1 MREEI
6 SRIIREHIATYM
18 ALLTERLS
26 QQARSPSRLTPLPPP
41 PTKKTRVNSGTPP
54 TPTLA
59 PDLRIMREIIR
70 DLQRDR
76 RQQDQEL
83 ARLTAELRTLR
94 LSSPKSTP
102 SQHSQSRALVLRAGS
117 QPSDWYP
124 PDTPSTQLLPAPPR
138 PPVIPIYLYDSSS
151 DEEPSLPFDQDP
163 PESPVSQQELC
174 PACGDLETC
183 PECGLLLFGDTSQSE
198 DLEEQEEL

>member
-1 MREEI
+1 MRE
-6 SRIIREHIATYM
+6 T
-18 ALLTERLS
+18 
-26 QQARSPSRLTPLPPP
+26 
-41 PTKKTRVNSGTPP
+41 
-54 TPTLA
+54 
-59 PDLRIMREIIR
+59 IR
-70 DLQRDR
+70 DLQTAR

-94 LSSPKSTP
+94 LSSTKSTP
-102 SQHSQSRALVLRAGS
+102 SQQSQLRALVLRAGS

-151 DEEPSLPFDQDP
+151 DEEPSLPFDRDP

-174 PACGDLETC
+174 PACGDLENC
-183 PECGLLLFGDTSQSE
+183 PECGLLLFEGTSQSE
-198 DLEEQEEL
+198 DLEEQEELQEEPELEDILNEEEEELGEEDMEYRSDSDGFQDGYEYEEEDEGRSP

>member
-1 MREEI
+1 MRVQMQEDF
-6 SRIIREHIATYM
+6 SRMLQEQM

-26 QQARSPSRLTPLPPP
+26 QQARPPSRLTPLPSP
-41 PTKKTRVNSGTPP
+41 PTESTRVDSGTPP

-59 PDLRIMREIIR
+59 PVSRTMREMIR

-94 LSSPKSTP
+94 LSSTKSTP

-117 QPSDWYP
+117 QPSD
-124 PDTPSTQLLPAPPR
+124 
-138 PPVIPIYLYDSSS
+138 
-151 DEEPSLPFDQDP
+151 
-163 PESPVSQQELC
+163 
-174 PACGDLETC
+174 
-183 PECGLLLFGDTSQSE
+183 
-198 DLEEQEEL
+198 